1 MKKVNPLK
9 KDDQFIDSFLRPR
22 TFEDYIG
29 QEKIKMGLEVILG
42 DAKKRK
48 ESVDHLLFYG
58 QPGLGKTTLAM
69 LVTKEIGTDLKIIS
83 APSLNRTG
91 DLAALLTNLEGHDVV
106 FIDEAHRL
114 NPAVEEVFYSAL
126 DSGKL
131 NIMIGKGPSS
141 RMISIDL
148 PPFTLIAATTRVN
161 LVSSPLRSR
170 FGAIFRLDYYNNN
183 EIKAI
188 IERSADILKVKT
200 SPDAVLTIAKASR
213 FTPRLANRLLKRSR
227 DIAEVNNL
235 KVVKKE
241 VVLEVF
247 DMFGIDE
254 IGLEM
259 HDRRLLE
266 IMIEKFRGKP
276 VGLNALAAILG
287 ENKDTIEEVYEPY
300 LLKIG
305 FIQRT
310 PSGRIATND
319 AKKWLGL

>member
-42 DAKKRK
+42 AAKKRK